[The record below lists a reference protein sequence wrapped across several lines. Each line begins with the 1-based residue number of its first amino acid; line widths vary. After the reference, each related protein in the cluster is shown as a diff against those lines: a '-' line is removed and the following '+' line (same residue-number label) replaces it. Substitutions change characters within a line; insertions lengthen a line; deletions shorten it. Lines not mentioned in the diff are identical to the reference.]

1 MPDIFFLPILN
12 AFIIIAIGYLVYRA
26 IGFDQKRIS
35 DLLIYVTGPCL
46 IFTSLY
52 LQKFVLSDFFALAFA
67 AIVIVLICG
76 LAMKIILLALKIKS
90 NGMMLPAIFMNS
102 GYLGFPVSLF
112 AFGEI
117 GLAMAVI
124 FDAVESLVHFTVGIF
139 LVQDVSKRKRERV
152 MQIMALPLIYAVVIG
167 IGLNIS
173 GISIPDIAIQPLK
186 LIGSITIPLA
196 LISLGARLGE
206 LKVFSWKLPAAALFV
221 RFVLGFAIG
230 FAFVE
235 FFNITGIVRAVIL
248 LLSIMPPAVN
258 SFVLNQK
265 FGKQE
270 DSEAAASAVF
280 IGTLLSIFV
289 VGAVLAFLTV

>member
-1 MPDIFFLPILN
+1 MKEYNVLEMHSLRVSRSSRIRFEQL
-12 AFIIIAIGYLVYRA
+12 
-26 IGFDQKRIS
+26 IGFMEESPK
-35 DLLIYVTGPCL
+35 YH
-46 IFTSLY
+46 
-52 LQKFVLSDFFALAFA
+52 K
-67 AIVIVLICG
+67 
-76 LAMKIILLALKIKS
+76 LKK
-90 NGMMLPAIFMNS
+90 MNETVAT
-102 GYLGFPVSLF
+102 YKDVP
-112 AFGEI
+112 
-117 GLAMAVI
+117 